1 MSIYCVV
8 GEFDEYYIK
17 APNFDAAM
25 CVFEEDYNDEV
36 ITVYIVDQ
44 EGDDSGL
51 VRV

>member
-25 CVFEEDYNDEV
+25 SVFEEDYNDEV
-36 ITVYIVDQ
+36 VTVYIVDD
-44 EGDDSGL
+44 ESADTGL